1 MFVPVSVQRLG
12 GNAELGDEIVA
23 EIPGSAA
30 PRYAGGLEA
39 LSHNLKM
46 LWTSDPNR
54 AQAVR
59 TRVIQARIKTPLA
72 EGGVGRHQGGQCH
85 RDR

>member
-1 MFVPVSVQRLG
+1 LDPALDVGYGTLRDPFVPVPVQRLG
-12 GNAELGDEIVA
+12 GDAELDDEIVA
-23 EIPGSAA
+23 EIHGSAA

-59 TRVIQARIKTPLA
+59 
-72 EGGVGRHQGGQCH
+72 
-85 RDR
+85 